1 MCSFSRHLGF
11 DQGLITKHHN
21 PKVGHV
27 MLRYMPTAERSA
39 PEEKECNFTHLLQNS
54 QTALY
59 CHCNPQGL
67 SRAKEV

>member
-39 PEEKECNFTHLLQNS
+39 PEEKECNFTQFITKFANCTLLPLQS
-54 QTALY
+54 
-59 CHCNPQGL
+59 PGI
-67 SRAKEV
+67 K